1 MAKEGAVRNK
11 DEIQSAN
18 TVSEDAIVENFDA
31 IIIGAGAGGLSAAAC
46 LARAGKKVVVIE
58 QDYHIGGTAHVFTRS
73 GFTFPAGPI
82 SVTVPDYI
90 TRFLCRLG
98 VEEAPCFIRDH
109 FQVRRGEMD
118 VMISVPLDQ
127 LAEQLLD
134 SFPLER
140 KGIIE
145 VIKILDDVICALDV
159 LQPRDLI
166 ENDSGC
172 ITDST
177 ARAVIERWG
186 SVSARD
192 ILDMHLQDE
201 RLKDLLGSQGT
212 GKTVMSVVLL
222 SQMWRFMSKIG
233 IWYIKGGTGKIP
245 ELLAEG
251 LRASGGKIRLGER
264 VESIMIRE
272 GVVSGVE
279 LEGGALIHSPL
290 VISDADYKETMLK
303 LLPNGTIPADEYDA
317 VSRLPLTSSAFTVY
331 LGIKRE
337 LADLSAFR
345 GHHLL
350 VKLKEGVPVPWEKK
364 KPKIEDFMQDEI
376 WISWW
381 SRHDPE
387 LAPAG
392 CEALIIKVMAPFDHF
407 APFSGGGRGRHHE
420 QYYSMK
426 EDFADALV
434 SAAEKVIPGLNSAIV
449 VREVATPLTYQYLGH
464 RTEGSVAGWSWEFAD
479 HPDPRIHSLAVTPV
493 PGLLVVGLQAFTHL
507 FYGGMG
513 TAIYS
518 GEYAADIVLS
528 GLGRDRFKRE

>member
-1 MAKEGAVRNK
+1 ME
-11 DEIQSAN
+11 S
-18 TVSEDAIVENFDA
+18 FDA

-46 LARAGKKVVVIE
+46 LSRAGKKVLVVE
-58 QDYHIGGTAHVFTRS
+58 QDDHIGGTAHVFTRS

-90 TRFLCRLG
+90 TRFLCSLG

-118 VMISVPLDQ
+118 VMISVPFDQ
-127 LAEQLLD
+127 LAEQLLYY
-134 SFPLER
+134 FPHER
-140 KGIIE
+140 KGILE
-145 VIKILDDVICALDV
+145 VIRILDDVTGALDV
-159 LQPRDLI
+159 LQPEDLI

-186 SVSARD
+186 SVPASD
-192 ILDMHLQDE
+192 IFDRYLHDE

-212 GKTVMSVVLL
+212 GKTVMPVVLL
-222 SQMWRFMSKIG
+222 AQMWSFMSKKG
-233 IWYIKGGTGKIP
+233 IWYIKGGAGRIP
-245 ELLAEG
+245 ELLAER
-251 LRASGGKIRLGER
+251 LRALGGEIRQGER
-264 VESIMIRE
+264 VKSIMIGE
-272 GVVSGVE
+272 GAVSGVE
-279 LEGGALIHSPL
+279 LEDGALIHSL
-290 VISDADYKETMLK
+290 VVISDADYKETMLK
-303 LLPNGTIPADEYDA
+303 LLPKGTIPADEYDA
-317 VSRLPLTSSAFTVY
+317 VARLPLTSSAFTVY
-331 LGIKRE
+331 LGIRRE

-364 KPKIEDFMQDEI
+364 KPDMEDFLQDEI

-381 SRHDPE
+381 SRHDPG

-392 CEALIIKVMAPFDHF
+392 CEALIIKVMAPFGHF
-407 APFSGGGRGRHHE
+407 ARFSGGSRGSRNE

-434 SAAEKVIPGLNSAIV
+434 SSAEKVIPGLSSAVV
-449 VREVATPLTYQYLGH
+449 VREVATPLTYEYLGH
-464 RTEGSVAGWSWEFAD
+464 RTGGSVAGWSWEFAD
-479 HPDPRIHSLAVTPV
+479 HPQSRIHSLAVTPV
-493 PGLLVVGLQAFTHL
+493 QGLLVVGLQAFTHL

-513 TAIYS
+513 TAVYS
-518 GEYAADIVLS
+518 GEYAADMVLS
-528 GLGRDRFKRE
+528 GLGRFKRE